1 MTIYKLETS
10 SKDKQIEPIS
20 YLIRIYIKY
29 TSKLIHISAN
39 YYEKTQ

>member
-1 MTIYKLETS
+1 MTIYKLETRA
-10 SKDKQIEPIS
+10 KDKQIEPIS

-29 TSKLIHISAN
+29 TIKIIHISVN